1 MVVLLASGCNALSCH
16 SPVHMTGNMDWYALC
31 MAQGD
36 DWSEHVVTDGK
47 LVTGQNPQSS
57 EGVAKAVLAVLKA

>member
-1 MVVLLASGCNALSCH
+1 
-16 SPVHMTGNMDWYALC
+16 MTGNMDWYALC